1 MTAAE
6 STGKKFRMIK
16 TAVSRLRRL
25 EIVKNTEGVRYVAS
39 EWFKPSVD
47 EPVSDFMLPRIKK
60 FIMRDLEG
68 NVMFDESKEFSPV
81 FYPAN

>member
-1 MTAAE
+1 MTKYLDFRFWE
-6 STGKKFRMIK
+6 VGKK
-16 TAVSRLRRL
+16 VEWDDLL
-25 EIVKNTEGVRYVAS
+25 DIVKNTEGVRYVAS

-47 EPVSDFMLPRIKK
+47 EPVSDFALPRIKK

-68 NVMFDESKEFSPV
+68 NVMFDSNKEFSPV